1 MSMRHR
7 SPGTPA
13 ADGLPSAFVKDA
25 DEVARRVGLAWRELR
40 RGASMGLLREQFLG
54 TGDDALDTG
63 QMDTLDV
70 LVSGDT
76 WRMGDLADALRV
88 DPSTATRAVDRLTR
102 IHLAERLPD
111 PDDRRVVLVR
121 ATQAGRSRHA
131 EAYRRWRIVL
141 HDILDEFEPAERE
154 QLAVALE
161 RLVAALDR
169 VVGLTTAR

>member
-1 MSMRHR
+1 MS
-7 SPGTPA
+7 
-13 ADGLPSAFVKDA
+13 DA

-54 TGDDALDTG
+54 SGDDALDTG

-70 LVSGDT
+70 LVSGDA

-121 ATQAGRSRHA
+121 ATQAGRSRHD
-131 EAYRRWRIVL
+131 EAYRRWRNVL
-141 HDILDEFEPAERE
+141 HGILAEFEPGERE
-154 QLAVALE
+154 QLAVDLE

-169 VVGLTTAR
+169 VVGLTAAR

>member
-1 MSMRHR
+1 MS
-7 SPGTPA
+7 
-13 ADGLPSAFVKDA
+13 DA

-70 LVSGDT
+70 LVGADT

-121 ATQAGRSRHA
+121 ATPAGRERHE
-131 EAYRRWRIVL
+131 EAYRRWRKVL
-141 HDILDEFEPAERE
+141 HDILGEFEPAERE
-154 QLAVALE
+154 QLAMNLE

-169 VVGLTTAR
+169 VVGLTAAR

>member
-1 MSMRHR
+1 M
-7 SPGTPA
+7 T
-13 ADGLPSAFVKDA
+13 DA
-25 DEVARRVGLAWRELR
+25 DEVARRVGRAWRELR

-70 LVSGDT
+70 LVTGDT

-121 ATQAGRSRHA
+121 ATAAGRVRHD
-131 EAYRRWRIVL
+131 EAYGRWRNVL

-154 QLAVALE
+154 QLAHDLE
-161 RLVAALDR
+161 RLVIALDR
-169 VVGLTTAR
+169 VVGMAPAH